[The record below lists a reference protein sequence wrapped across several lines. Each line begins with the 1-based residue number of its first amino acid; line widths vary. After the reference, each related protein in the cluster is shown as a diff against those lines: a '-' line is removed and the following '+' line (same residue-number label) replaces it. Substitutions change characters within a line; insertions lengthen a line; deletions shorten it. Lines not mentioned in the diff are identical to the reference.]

1 MILLSQRRQLRISH
15 RVDDD
20 DGQGVTANL
29 SDTYKTK
36 LDKFKSFGWILR
48 FTETRD
54 ARLRVLTW
62 DLLTE
67 IFDYEFLKSHPSV
80 IHQSINTYLKN
91 NELYCVKISVL
102 KFLNKVC
109 DALISN
115 CEGGESNS
123 DINDIYGSDQ
133 IE

>member
-15 RVDDD
+15 RADD
-20 DGQGVTANL
+20 DGQGMAMSL
-29 SDTYKTK
+29 SDTYKSK

-54 ARLRVLTW
+54 VRLRVLTW

-80 IHQSINTYLKN
+80 IH
-91 NELYCVKISVL
+91 
-102 KFLNKVC
+102 
-109 DALISN
+109 
-115 CEGGESNS
+115 
-123 DINDIYGSDQ
+123 
-133 IE
+133 